1 VGILKPRTVVHLVES
16 GGILSGLAKV
26 RLQGQLAEVWIAA
39 EALQK

>member
-1 VGILKPRTVVHLVES
+1 VLEDVPALRTCGDNVGAD
-16 GGILSGLAKV
+16 LSGLAKV